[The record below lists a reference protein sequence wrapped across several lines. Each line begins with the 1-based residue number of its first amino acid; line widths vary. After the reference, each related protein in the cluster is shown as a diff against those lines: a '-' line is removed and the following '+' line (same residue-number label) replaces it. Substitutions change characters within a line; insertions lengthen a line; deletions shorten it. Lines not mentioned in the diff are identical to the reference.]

1 MMNFKEHI
9 FMNLSLHHDRS
20 LLCIMILSTIGTGL
34 IPAITSILTG
44 KVFDLLSQISPDHSI
59 PYELTVKS
67 MSLMALGAASFP
79 AMWALISSWMFI
91 GERQGFRIRN
101 NMLQSYLNKSFQ
113 WYDTNNELLG
123 NFTQLNRCV
132 EEVRQ
137 SSSEAAAIIFQS
149 VVTVCALIGTS
160 FYYSWS
166 LTLIILCSAPLI
178 MIIAFILSKLINK
191 YVNLENQET
200 TKAANVLVWS
210 MNVDRM
216 IKINNAQDLEINKF
230 NKLVDNCNYLF
241 IKVCL
246 FTSLN
251 YSLIRFLTLCMF
263 VQGFWFGSTMI
274 RRGKLNINDVITCF
288 HSCLMLGSTLSEVL
302 HQIIILQ
309 KGDVANKKLN
319 TFLTEKDDTVLQS
332 ENNMTIVLPKK
343 QILDKSLTISFHNI
357 FFKYPNRPQVSILND
372 VSATFPGKEMTFIVG
387 RSGSGKSTLSKLL
400 LKFYENYEGDIKI
413 NDMSIKSIHQQWII
427 NNTTVVEQRCKLF
440 NDTLRNNIL
449 LGHPEFGEKDA
460 SSFDIEVKAACRF
473 ALLDKVIEEL
483 PNGLDTQIGSEGVT
497 LSGGQSQRVA
507 LARAFLRDTPILILD
522 EAVSSLDI
530 INRQLLMNSIRSWR
544 LGKTTIV
551 LTHELD
557 QIQANELLYVVENG
571 TIVESGYQH
580 KLLEIP
586 GSKFKKLYETQQSNR
601 STDDPNNSIIDEYS
615 DDNISEKS
623 ISSDSQTSINDK
635 DGKLVE
641 WSNVSTSTDEYTM
654 KDKFSGEPSES
665 KPQGEM
671 KDSKQRDLRPK
682 KDLEGMTLL
691 EITKHMLNDLDKKSI
706 LVIGVIFSLLAG
718 AANPIFSF
726 AFSYLLNGIVPN
738 ENNGSSSS
746 YLIKWS
752 FIVLGIA
759 VADGIFNFFKSFLLG
774 YCSEIWILRL
784 RQRAME
790 VIQYN
795 KHAWFNKEENQPA
808 ELSAVLLNDLRDLRN
823 LISEFLSTASTFLVV
838 LLCGLIWA
846 LVSGWKLSLVSISM
860 FPLIIVFSGIYGY
873 LLQQYE
879 TDYKSE
885 VANLENCL
893 FEIMTGIKTIKYLQ
907 LQEHFIKKHSILKSN
922 IEKVARK
929 RAFVTGVGIS
939 FTHTLTLCIQ
949 AILYYYGLKLVFI
962 GEYSSKKMFETFTLL
977 LFTIMTC
984 TNLVNQIPEVARG
997 QRAAIWTYRIIDQYR
1012 QTREDV
1018 CGHGRSLTIS
1028 KDQMNKNLVRIQNLT
1043 FSYPGSGNKQV
1054 YKNMNLVLGSTQTVA
1069 IVGESGAGK
1078 STLIALLTRLYDPNK
1093 NSVFID
1099 GTDVL
1104 EWNLAS
1110 LRDQIA
1116 VVDQTP
1122 VIFNSSIRENLK
1134 YGLTQDIS
1142 ESEMV
1147 TALKAVDMYDFILTL
1162 PDGLDYQID
1171 TELLSG
1177 GQLQRLCIARALLTN
1192 KRILILDE
1200 CTSALDAESSKIIH
1214 DIVAT
1219 GIRTTL
1225 AIAITHDKQMM
1236 KACQDIVVFGNG
1248 TVVQQGK
1255 YDDLIASS
1263 GEFKRIVDKIY

>member
-1 MMNFKEHI
+1 
-9 FMNLSLHHDRS
+9 MNLSLHHDKS

-59 PYELTVKS
+59 PHGLTIKS

-101 NMLQSYLNKSFQ
+101 NMLQSYLTKSFQ
-113 WYDTNNELLG
+113 WYDTNDELLG

-178 MIIAFILSKLINK
+178 ISIAFILSRLINK

-200 TKAANVLVWS
+200 AKAANVLVWS
-210 MNVDRM
+210 MKVDQM

-274 RRGKLNINDVITCF
+274 RRGKLDINDVITCF

-302 HQIIILQ
+302 HQVIILQ
-309 KGDVANKKLN
+309 KGDVANKKLHS
-319 TFLTEKDDTVLQS
+319 FFTEKDDPVMNS
-332 ENNMTIVLPKK
+332 EINKIIVTPKK
-343 QILDKSLTISFHNI
+343 QILDEALALSFHNVS
-357 FFKYPNRPQVSILND
+357 FRYPNRPQVNILND
-372 VSATFPGKEMTFIVG
+372 ISATFPERQITFVVGK
-387 RSGSGKSTLSKLL
+387 SGSGKSTLSKLL
-400 LKFYENYEGDIKI
+400 LKFYGDYEGEIKI
-413 NDMSIKSIHQQWII
+413 NHMSIKNVDQQWII

-449 LGHPEFGEKDA
+449 LGHPNFNEKDS
-460 SSFDIEVKAACRF
+460 SSFDIEVKAACSF

-483 PNGLDTQIGSEGVT
+483 PDGLDTQIGSNGVT

-522 EAVSSLDI
+522 EAVSALDI
-530 INRQLLMNSIRSWR
+530 VNRQLLMDSIRVWR
-544 LGKTTIV
+544 QGKTTII

-557 QIQANELLYVVENG
+557 QIHSNDLLYVVENG
-571 TIVESGYQH
+571 AIVESGHQH
-580 KLLEIP
+580 KLLETS
-586 GSKFKKLYETQQSNR
+586 GSKFRKLYETQNIDR
-601 STDDPNNSIIDEYS
+601 TTEDPNNSIIDEYS

-623 ISSDSQTSINDK
+623 ILSDSQTPINDK
-635 DGKLVE
+635 DRGLVE

-654 KDKFSGEPSES
+654 KDRFPSKSCEVKRMDHQTKRDPES
-665 KPQGEM
+665 M
-671 KDSKQRDLRPK
+671 SLV
-682 KDLEGMTLL
+682 
-691 EITKHMLNDLDKKSI
+691 EITKHMLRDLDKKSL

-738 ENNGSSSS
+738 ENNGSPSS

-752 FIVLGIA
+752 FIVIGIA
-759 VADGIFNFFKSFLLG
+759 VADGIFNFFKLFLLG

-784 RQRAME
+784 RQRAMD

-795 KHAWFNKEENQPA
+795 KHSWFNKDENQPA

-823 LISEFLSTASTFLVV
+823 LITEFLSTASTFLVV

-860 FPLIIVFSGIYGY
+860 FPLIIIFSGIYGFY
-873 LLQQYE
+873 LQQYE

-907 LQEHFIKKHSILKSN
+907 LQQHFIKKHSILKSKV
-922 IEKVARK
+922 EKVARK

-949 AILYYYGLKLVFI
+949 AILYYYGLKLVFT

-997 QRAAIWTYRIIDQYR
+997 QRAAIWTYRIIDQNI

-1018 CGHGRSLTIS
+1018 CGHGRSLPIS
-1028 KDQMNKNLVRIQNLT
+1028 TVEDNNSLVKIQNLT
-1043 FSYPGSGNKQV
+1043 FSYPGCSNKEV
-1054 YKNMNLVLGSTQTVA
+1054 YKNLNLVLGSTQTVA

-1078 STLIALLTRLYDPNK
+1078 STLIALLARLYDPSK
-1093 NSVFID
+1093 NTVFID

-1104 EWNLAS
+1104 EWNLAA
-1110 LRDQIA
+1110 LRNQIA

-1122 VIFNSSIRENLK
+1122 AIFNGSIRENLK
-1134 YGLTQDIS
+1134 YGLARDIS

-1147 TALKAVDMYDFILTL
+1147 TALQAVDIYDFILTL
-1162 PDGLDYQID
+1162 PNGLDYQID

-1200 CTSALDAESSKIIH
+1200 CTSALDAESSKIVH
-1214 DIVAT
+1214 DIVAA
-1219 GIRTTL
+1219 GITNTL
-1225 AIAITHDKQMM
+1225 VIAITHDKQMM
-1236 KACQDIVVFGNG
+1236 KACQDIVVFSNG
-1248 TVVQQGK
+1248 RVVQQGK
-1255 YDDLIASS
+1255 YDDLLTSN
-1263 GEFKRIVDKIY
+1263 GEFEKLVNNIY